1 MLQTIINAWKIADLR
16 KKILFTAMILLVFR
30 IGSAITIPFVNIGEG
45 GIIPDS
51 ATDSSF
57 LSYLN
62 MMTGNAFNYGT
73 ILAMSIT
80 PYINS
85 SIIMQLLTVAIPA
98 LERLSKEGEEGR
110 KKIATITRYV
120 TIGLGLMQ
128 STAYYFYLRNGGG
141 GSSDATTF
149 LQTQADGSF
158 FTGFTGVLQ
167 ALVII
172 SVLTAGAGL
181 TMWLGERI
189 NDKGIGNGVSILLF
203 AGIVAR
209 IPQLATSLFSW
220 QQPVDAVTGAK
231 GMYVGYFWRGGPY
244 YFLAPLAALGLLGI
258 IAFIVW
264 MDNAERRIPVQYAK
278 RVVGRK
284 MYGGQSTHIPIKVNM
299 SGVMPVIFASSILSL
314 PPTIEMFITRSK
326 MTPGLKS
333 FFGVFQQDNWAYLFI
348 YFVLI
353 IGFAYF
359 YSSIQY
365 DPVEMSNNIR
375 KNSGTIPGY
384 RPGQPTA
391 DYIKRILGRITLLG
405 ALLLSVV
412 ALFPILFTLISS
424 PILLAGHIPQVTNS
438 YGDLK
443 DPTMSIAMGGTSI
456 IIMVG
461 VALETVKQ
469 LESQMMMR
477 HYKGFLD

>member
-1 MLQTIINAWKIADLR
+1 MLQTLINAWRIPELR
-16 KKILFTAMILLVFR
+16 RKLLFTAFILLVFR
-30 IGSAITIPFVNIGEG
+30 IGSAITIPFVDIGVN
-45 GIIPDS
+45 GIIPDIQN
-51 ATDSSF
+51 DSSF
-57 LSYLN
+57 LSYLS
-62 MMTGNAFNYGT
+62 MMTGDAFNYAT

-98 LERLSKEGEEGR
+98 LERLQKEGEEGR

-128 STAYYFYLRNGGG
+128 ATAYYF
-141 GSSDATTF
+141 F
-149 LQTQADGSF
+149 LSNQGNLLKDSAGEA
-158 FTGFTGVLQ
+158 FTGVGAVLQ

-189 NDKGIGNGVSILLF
+189 NESGIGNGVSILLF

-209 IPQLATSLFSW
+209 IPTMVTQLYGPTNGY
-220 QQPVDAVTGAK
+220 VAK
-231 GMYVGYFWRGGPY
+231 GGFYVPLSI
-244 YFLAPLAALGLLGI
+244 LAGIALLAI

-314 PPTIEMFITRSK
+314 PPTI
-326 MTPGLKS
+326 
-333 FFGVFQQDNWAYLFI
+333 QLFI
-348 YFVLI
+348 KAPAAGSFWEKFFSVFETSNWLYVPLYFLLI
-353 IGFAYF
+353 IAFAYF
-359 YSSIQY
+359 YASIQY

-375 KNSGTIPGY
+375 KNSGAIPGY
-384 RPGQPTA
+384 RPGQPTV
-391 DYIKRILGRITLLG
+391 DYIRRILNRITLLG
-405 ALLLSVV
+405 ALMLSVV
-412 ALFPILFTLISS
+412 ALFPIVFS
-424 PILLAGHIPQVTNS
+424 LLGTMLLRVTGTVAADATNVFS
-438 YGDLK
+438 V
-443 DPTMSIAMGGTSI
+443 SMGGTSI

-477 HYKGFLD
+477 HYRGFLD

>member
-1 MLQTIINAWKIADLR
+1 MLQTLINAWKIADIR
-16 KKILFTAMILLVFR
+16 KKILFTAFILLIFR
-30 IGSAITIPFVNIGEG
+30 IGAAIPVPFVNIGEN
-45 GIIPDS
+45 GIIAD
-51 ATDSSF
+51 ANAGNF
-57 LSYLN
+57 MNYLS
-62 MMTGNAFNYGT
+62 MMTGEAFNYGT
-73 ILAMSIT
+73 IFAMSIT

-98 LERLSKEGEEGR
+98 LERMQKEGEEGR
-110 KKIATITRYV
+110 KKIATITRFV
-120 TIGLGLMQ
+120 TIALALLQ
-128 STAYYFYLRNGGG
+128 STAYYFYLRNGDFLAK
-141 GSSDATTF
+141 SSAG
-149 LQTQADGSF
+149 AA
-158 FTGFTGVLQ
+158 FTGFSAVFQ

-172 SVLTAGAGL
+172 IMLTAGAAL
-181 TMWLGERI
+181 IMWLGERI
-189 NDKGIGNGVSILLF
+189 NEKGIGNGISMILF
-203 AGIVAR
+203 AGIVSR
-209 IPQLATSLFSW
+209 IPTLMTQLYS
-220 QQPVDAVTGAK
+220 PNH
-231 GMYVGYFWRGGPY
+231 GYIAQGGIF
-244 YFLAPLAALGLLGI
+244 YFLSPFVGVILLLM

-314 PPTIEMFITRSK
+314 PPTIQMFVNVEEGSGWDK
-326 MTPGLKS
+326 
-333 FFGVFQQDNWAYLFI
+333 FFNVFSSEHWAYAII
-348 YFVLI
+348 YFVMI

-365 DPVEMSNNIR
+365 NPVEMANNIR
-375 KNSGTIPGY
+375 KNSGAVPGL
-384 RPGQPTA
+384 RPGKPTS
-391 DYIKRILGRITLLG
+391 DYIAKILSRITLLG

-412 ALFPILFTLISS
+412 ALSPILFTQIVTAILTKGLGYADGMNIS
-424 PILLAGHIPQVTNS
+424 L
-438 YGDLK
+438 
-443 DPTMSIAMGGTSI
+443 GGTSI